1 MKKKSKNRK
10 YKPKEYEGKTNIV
23 NLKEFEQY
31 SIIEINEDV
40 SEVIDYLDRLQKE
53 SEVETLM
60 FYLPLDE
67 FCIKSDT
74 PTAEARWVLIYI
86 HFQIYSKAY
95 KTNEFL

>member
-31 SIIEINEDV
+31 SIIEINEDI
-40 SEVIDYLDRLQKE
+40 SEVINYLDRLQKE

-67 FCIKSDT
+67 FCIKCN
-74 PTAEARWVLIYI
+74 EILIDEIGDIRDCVDY
-86 HFQIYSKAY
+86 FVVKQ
-95 KTNEFL
+95 